1 MKRETD
7 FDYRPPPGALKV
19 QQAVELEVIAET
31 DLGYKCSIDDRYL
44 GLVYRSEVPQPLRV
58 GQYLKGWVKAIRDD
72 GKVDLSITRLD
83 SESREDL
90 DDAILRHLR
99 KQGAEPLSDKT
110 PSEDIVRLFGTSK
123 KNFKRAVG
131 RLYKERLVVI
141 DDDSISLADK
151 PAAVASTSPWKKS

>member
-7 FDYRPPPGALKV
+7 FDYRPPRGALTL
-19 QQAVELEVIAET
+19 QQPVELQVIAET
-31 DLGYKCSIDDRYL
+31 ELGYKCSIDDLYL

-72 GKVDLSITRLD
+72 GKIDLSVTRLD
-83 SESREDL
+83 SESREEL

-99 KQGAEPLSDKT
+99 KPGAESLSDKT

-141 DDDSISLADK
+141 DDDSITLADGAAA
-151 PAAVASTSPWKKS
+151 PASAWKKD

>member
-7 FDYRPPPGALKV
+7 FDYRPPRGALKL
-19 QQAVELEVIAET
+19 QQPVELEVIAET
-31 DLGYKCSIDDRYL
+31 ELGYKCSIDDRYL

-72 GKVDLSITRLD
+72 GKIDLSVTRLD
-83 SESREDL
+83 SESREEL

-99 KQGAEPLSDKT
+99 KPGAEPLSDKT

-131 RLYKERLVVI
+131 RLYKERLIVI
-141 DDDSISLADK
+141 DDDSITLAGN
-151 PAAVASTSPWKKS
+151 AATAPSPSPWTKD